1 MSNME
6 EDEEWL
12 GSDFLLFLVDAV
24 VEYLALLGTQVL
36 QNPKKYHGPHSHDIL
51 LDLLLLEGE
60 FLQSLHNKLQ
70 LQVPM
75 WYVELEGLRRI

>member
-1 MSNME
+1 MSNMGE
-6 EDEEWL
+6 GGEWL

-24 VEYLALLGTQVL
+24 VEYLVLLGIQVL
-36 QNPKKYHGPHSHDIL
+36 QNQKKYHGPRSHDIL
-51 LDLLLLEGE
+51 LDLFLLGGE